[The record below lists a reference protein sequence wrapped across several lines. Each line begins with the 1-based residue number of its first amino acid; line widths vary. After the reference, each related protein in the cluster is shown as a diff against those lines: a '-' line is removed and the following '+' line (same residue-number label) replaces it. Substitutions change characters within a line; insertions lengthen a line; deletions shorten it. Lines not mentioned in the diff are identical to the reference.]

1 MVLYCV
7 EWDTET
13 PTQCTQEAW
22 MPPPSLL
29 PPLSVEQAGVLL
41 SALLVLLATAYGVNQ
56 VVRQI
61 FR

>member
-1 MVLYCV
+1 
-7 EWDTET
+7 
-13 PTQCTQEAW
+13 